1 MVELELTK
9 ALRVFL
15 EKVVCNFRLQTK
27 AGELEPPKIV
37 NGFLPPKG
45 TNEKDDFPFV
55 IVRPVSGSADRDLE
69 QIKISILIGG
79 YSEEYDEDGHSVNGF
94 EYCLNVIS
102 RIKQEIFKL
111 PGLTLAGKYQVNFP
125 FSWSLDE
132 EQPWPYWFAEVET
145 NWTFRSPE
153 NEDQF

>member
-27 AGELEPPKIV
+27 AGDELKPPQIV

-45 TNEKDDFPFV
+45 TSEEEDFPFV
-55 IVRPVSGSADRDLE
+55 IVRPAASSVDRDCE
-69 QIKISILIGG
+69 QIKISLLVGC
-79 YSEEYDEDGHSVNGF
+79 YSEEYDGY
-94 EYCLNVIS
+94 EYCLNIIS

-111 PGLTLAGKYQVNFP
+111 PALTLAGKYQVNFP
-125 FSWSLDE
+125 FSWSLEDKDS
-132 EQPWPYWFAEVET
+132 WPFWFVEVET
-145 NWTFRSPE
+145 NWIFRSPE